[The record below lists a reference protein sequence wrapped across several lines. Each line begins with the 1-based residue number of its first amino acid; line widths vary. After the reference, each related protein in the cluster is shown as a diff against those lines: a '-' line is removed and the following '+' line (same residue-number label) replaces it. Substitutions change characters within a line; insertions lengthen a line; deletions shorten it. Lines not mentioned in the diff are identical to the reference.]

1 MNIEGIL
8 DGIEQASG
16 IKAENGDYIKDGLLH
31 CGKCGTPKQVR
42 VEVMGRVRTPLCLCK
57 CESERR
63 DAEQAEYE
71 RRQRAERI
79 ARMRRVGFPDAEL
92 SQCTFAA
99 DDGANRR
106 LSTVARRYVENFA
119 EMRERGKGL
128 LLIGKVDAG
137 KTFAAAC
144 IANALID
151 QGKPC
156 LMTNFPRLVN
166 TIGGM
171 YDGKQEY
178 IDGLNR
184 FELLVIDDLASER
197 DTEFMGETVH
207 NVIDA
212 RYRSRKP
219 LIVTT
224 NLTSE
229 ELKNPQDVRKQR
241 VYSRL
246 LEMCLP
252 VEVQPVGR
260 RKKKFAED
268 YSELKD
274 MLGL

>member
-1 MNIEGIL
+1 
-8 DGIEQASG
+8 
-16 IKAENGDYIKDGLLH
+16 
-31 CGKCGTPKQVR
+31 
-42 VEVMGRVRTPLCLCK
+42 
-57 CESERR
+57 
-63 DAEQAEYE
+63 
-71 RRQRAERI
+71 
-79 ARMRRVGFPDAEL
+79 MRRVAFPDAEL
-92 SQCTFAA
+92 SHCTFQA
-99 DDGANRR
+99 DDCENMK
-106 LSTVARRYVENFA
+106 LSTVARRYVEHFG
-119 EMRERGKGL
+119 EMRKRGKGL
-128 LLIGKVDAG
+128 LLYGEVDAG

-156 LMTNFPRLVN
+156 FMTNFARLVN

-184 FELLVIDDLASER
+184 FDLLVIDDFASER
-197 DTEFMGETVH
+197 DTEYMGETVH

-224 NLTSE
+224 NLTAD
-229 ELKNPQDVRKQR
+229 ELRNPQDVRKQR

-252 VEVQPVGR
+252 VEVEAANR
-260 RKKKFAED
+260 RKRKLVED
-268 YSELKD
+268 YGELRD